1 MKDAFETVRGDRRG
15 IRERAPDAEQDAGEG
30 KDGDRQEERLSDL
43 LGISECPGLC
53 GIMVPDMKIER
64 QEMTKMK
71 LRYTQPF
78 KEIYNHIAPGYLIFR
93 AVDLVL
99 DKAQN
104 EQEMLYDTENEIS
117 VTKDIQYT
125 ENKAWQN
132 YCGLDL
138 YRKASETPQPV
149 LFYTHG
155 GGFDAGRKY
164 HRRGMST
171 WMAKTGICVVNV
183 DFGLSPRF
191 TFKETLHMIVEAANW
206 VVDHAD
212 EYNFDLSKVMVGG
225 DSSGGWCALYML
237 DLATNPTLHEELG
250 IPALR
255 LKPNAAYLN
264 CGMYDLR
271 KMLHTLPVAPV
282 SGVLTYD
289 TMGYGKRTFEKSP
302 DKELISPINYVNK
315 DFPRTL
321 FLSYS
326 KWDALCYGQTQ
337 NLMKLLDG
345 FGIPYE
351 EYHSTNPLQ
360 NHCFMFNWA
369 EGQCMENNMRV
380 WNFIKKYV
388 DS

>member
-1 MKDAFETVRGDRRG
+1 
-15 IRERAPDAEQDAGEG
+15 
-30 KDGDRQEERLSDL
+30 
-43 LGISECPGLC
+43 
-53 GIMVPDMKIER
+53 
-64 QEMTKMK
+64 MK
-71 LRYTQPF
+71 LRYQPWF
-78 KEIYNHIAPGYLIFR
+78 QKVYNHIAPGYLIFR

-104 EQEMLYDTENEIS
+104 EKEMLYDKEGEIE
-117 VTKDIQYT
+117 VTKDILYT
-125 ENKAWQN
+125 ANPDWAKEGK
-132 YCGLDL
+132 LDV
-138 YRKASETPQPV
+138 YRKKCDGPQPV

-164 HRRGMST
+164 HRRGMAT

-183 DFGLSPRF
+183 DFGLSPIF

-237 DLATNPTLHEELG
+237 DLSTDETLHEQLG

-255 LKPNAAYLN
+255 LKPDAAYLN

-271 KMLHTLPVAPV
+271 KMLHTFPVAPV

-289 TMGYGKRTFEKSP
+289 TMGYGKRTFEQSP
-302 DKELISPINYVNK
+302 DKELISPINFVNAN
-315 DFPRTL
+315 FPRTL

-326 KWDALCYGQTQ
+326 RWDALCYGQTQ
-337 NLMKLLDG
+337 NLLKKLDALG
-345 FGIPYE
+345 VPYE
-351 EYHSTNPLQ
+351 EFHSTNPLQ
-360 NHCFMFNWA
+360 NHCFMFNWNGGDCA
-369 EGQCMENNMRV
+369 ENNKRV
-380 WNFIKKYV
+380 WNYIKKYV
-388 DS
+388 ES

>member
-1 MKDAFETVRGDRRG
+1 
-15 IRERAPDAEQDAGEG
+15 
-30 KDGDRQEERLSDL
+30 
-43 LGISECPGLC
+43 
-53 GIMVPDMKIER
+53 MVPEIKIER
-64 QEMTKMK
+64 QEMTEMK

-104 EQEMLYDTENEIS
+104 EKEMLYDTENEIS

-337 NLMKLLDG
+337 NLMKLLDQYG
-345 FGIPYE
+345 VPYE

-369 EGQCMENNMRV
+369 EGQCMENNTRV
-380 WNFIKKYV
+380 WNFIKKFV
-388 DS
+388 ES